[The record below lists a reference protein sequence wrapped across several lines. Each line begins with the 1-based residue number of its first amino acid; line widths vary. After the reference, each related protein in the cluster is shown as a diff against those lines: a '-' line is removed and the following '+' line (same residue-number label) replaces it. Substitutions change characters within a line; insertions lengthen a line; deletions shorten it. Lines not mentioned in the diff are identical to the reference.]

1 MTDRIIKILQSEKI
15 DKYCIYEERRESA
28 ELFLV
33 KKKADLMRQ
42 GYERCKAYAVPRV

>member
-33 KKKADLMRQ
+33 KRKKQ
-42 GYERCKAYAVPRV
+42 I